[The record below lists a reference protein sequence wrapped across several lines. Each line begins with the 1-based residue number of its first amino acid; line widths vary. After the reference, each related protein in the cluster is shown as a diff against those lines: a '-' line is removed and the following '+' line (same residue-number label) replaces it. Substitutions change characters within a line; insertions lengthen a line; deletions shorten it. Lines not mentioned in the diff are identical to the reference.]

1 MAPAIERAG
10 YGGRYA
16 NVDRPRS
23 PGGPARAVPVRYTTA
38 REVLAVAITREQL
51 HRALDSLPEASLPDL
66 AEYIDWLRQREE
78 PLSPDELA
86 EVQAA
91 DERVRRGEFVLF
103 DTLRAHGRGHGS

>member
-1 MAPAIERAG
+1 MAPTIERAG

-16 NVDRPRS
+16 HVYRPRS
-23 PGGPARAVPVRYTTA
+23 PGGPARAVSVRYTTA

-51 HRALDSLPEASLPDL
+51 HRALDGLPEASLPDL
-66 AEYIDWLRQREE
+66 ADYIDWLQQREE

-91 DERVRRGEFVLF
+91 DERVRRGEFVPF
-103 DTLRAHGRGHGS
+103 DALRAHRRCHGS